1 MEILLCVFQD
11 DEYAVYNVNLQCI
24 RYLVEFTVRG
34 DLPLIER
41 VIFDQTTIE
50 PECSSSESQQKG
62 VLFYT
67 YMCTLHS
74 VFNANLQ
81 YNTFIV
87 FNRMK
92 CRIYKYQKIKM
103 IKHNKS

>member
-1 MEILLCVFQD
+1 VEILLCVFQD

-41 VIFDQTTIE
+41 VIFDPTTIE

-62 VLFYT
+62 DCVVLY
-67 YMCTLHS
+67 
-74 VFNANLQ
+74 
-81 YNTFIV
+81 
-87 FNRMK
+87 
-92 CRIYKYQKIKM
+92 IYVHTAQRV
-103 IKHNKS
+103 